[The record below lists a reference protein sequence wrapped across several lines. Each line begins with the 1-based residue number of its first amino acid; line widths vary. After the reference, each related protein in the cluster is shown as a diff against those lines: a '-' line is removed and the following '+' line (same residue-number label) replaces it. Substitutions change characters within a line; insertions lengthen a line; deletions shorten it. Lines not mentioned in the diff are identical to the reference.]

1 LKQQFDVI
9 VHAQNTT
16 PAQSQISDVS
26 FWGTIYDH
34 RVLLLL
40 LLMGI
45 VVITGGIALVSI
57 KRRKRQLHLQLTIV
71 PSVAADDWNLK
82 RDTP

>member
-1 LKQQFDVI
+1 MI
-9 VHAQNTT
+9 VHVQNTT
-16 PAQSQISDVS
+16 PAQSQISHVS

-40 LLMGI
+40 LLMGV
-45 VVITGGIALVSI
+45 VVITGGIAQVI
-57 KRRKRQLHLQLTIV
+57 ITRRKRQLRLRLTII